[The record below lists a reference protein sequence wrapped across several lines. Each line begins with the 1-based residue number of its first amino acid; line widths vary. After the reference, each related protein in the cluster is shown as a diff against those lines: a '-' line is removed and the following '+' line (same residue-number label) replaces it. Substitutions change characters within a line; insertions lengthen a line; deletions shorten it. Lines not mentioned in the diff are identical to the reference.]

1 MTVGNA
7 TMVIKCEKWTF
18 FGAIVTLDINCL
30 GGEALWPGGGKAWG
44 LLPTPSKHS
53 PSLPPPAGEHQETDR
68 CCREHDHCQHLIH
81 PFTYKYGHRNLRWH
95 TISHCDCDRR
105 LKDCLSAVNSTA
117 SRVVGQAFFNII
129 QVPCFELVFQEA
141 CVESYLY
148 VWCRNYSRTAVAV
161 LKDPV
166 MFDYGGERIDVPA
179 TRRPEPAS
187 STTTTLSPQ
196 APFRPWGASPPPPP
210 WKPSQARASPV
221 PPRLRKGKG
230 KDGGRGRKGK
240 GAKQPRKQ
248 KGRWDR
254 AGTPFAHQHP
264 PTREGAPP
272 KQLAVQELGKGDAQ
286 APHMAQ
292 GDSFNAILSD
302 EPGRGGSEPDGAAG
316 LPESMQ
322 TVPQKGHPTAGPSGV
337 RKRKRRRKLQ
347 EEEEGQKHS
356 MPGRDL
362 EEGGGAA

>member
-1 MTVGNA
+1 MPTVESETDA
-7 TMVIKCEKWTF
+7 
-18 FGAIVTLDINCL
+18 
-30 GGEALWPGGGKAWG
+30 
-44 LLPTPSKHS
+44 HS
-53 PSLPPPAGEHQETDR
+53 PPPIAGEHQETDR

-129 QVPCFELVFQEA
+129 QVPCFELVYQEA

-161 LKDPV
+161 LKEPV

-179 TRRPEPAS
+179 TRRPQPAS
-187 STTTTLSPQ
+187 STTTTPPPQ
-196 APFRPWGASPPPPP
+196 TPSRPWGTPLPPPP
-210 WKPSQARASPV
+210 WQPSRARGSPS

-230 KDGGRGRKGK
+230 KQGGRGQQGK
-240 GAKQPRKQ
+240 GAKKRRRK
-248 KGRWDR
+248 KGPWDR
-254 AGTPFAHQHP
+254 VRTPLAPQHP
-264 PTREGAPP
+264 PTGEGHPP
-272 KQLAVQELGKGDAQ
+272 KQLAVRGLGKGGAQ
-286 APHMAQ
+286 APPTGQ

-302 EPGRGGSEPDGAAG
+302 EPGRGGSQPDAAAAAAGG

-322 TVPQKGHPTAGPSGV
+322 TVPPKGQPTTSPSGV
-337 RKRKRRRKLQ
+337 RKTKRGRRKRRGKLQ
-347 EEEEGQKHS
+347 KEEESSPRRQKLS